1 MSVTEWFGKQDL
13 GLKYAIVLGSLIFL
27 TVLFATIKLLCMKRR
42 ISKAEKEAKVQSK
55 DESQNLNQRQEE
67 EGDLFGIR
75 ALEKGFFGGV
85 AQSRPATPVS
95 YGSYGSSTLAP
106 PRSAHIPSRPSS
118 ELGHP
123 KPVHLTPGVAMGP
136 ISRSTGSGSTPPT
149 PTIAIHPDRTRSP
162 SPTDSQT
169 SQARTSRSSI
179 PTIMLYSDSPISN
192 RTSLNSIET
201 SSSSGNQQSS
211 TSAGKQPA
219 QI

>member
-1 MSVTEWFGKQDL
+1 MQ
-13 GLKYAIVLGSLIFL
+13 A
-27 TVLFATIKLLCMKRR
+27 
-42 ISKAEKEAKVQSK
+42 K

-106 PRSAHIPSRPSS
+106 PRPAYTPSRPSS
-118 ELGHP
+118 ELASP

-136 ISRSTGSGSTPPT
+136 ISRGGSNPPT

-162 SPTDSQT
+162 SPTDSLG
-169 SQARTSRSSI
+169 SQARNSRSSI
-179 PTIMLYSDSPISN
+179 PTIMLHSDSPISN
-192 RTSLNSIET
+192 RSSVNSIET
-201 SSSSGNQQSS
+201 SSSNGYQQSS
-211 TSAGKQPA
+211 TAAGKQPA